1 MTRKLK
7 FITILAAGTSVTA
20 TGLGVGLGVGLKDS
34 SSTNVE
40 WYENGS
46 LIKEQSHFKKQN
58 LIKIIETVFKYDQ
71 NNQTWLYKNQKT
83 IPFVYID
90 DSVYTIVTP
99 KKIMDNT
106 GKSISMPSVKNKN
119 IKIMF
124 SLVTDVPEPPV
135 TEHIYALIIDG
146 EQLKKTSKEDITYLE
161 LFQRVG
167 ITYDSETD
175 NWIKSDNGQI
185 TYYSITHGKYLL
197 PSQRNEI
204 ASNGPYVITS
214 YSEQVHNATMIMIDI
229 DKFPQTA
236 TWSGD
241 KTYEDLFKNAMSY
254 LGFHIVAKDGKWVH
268 IDSSDSSL
276 MLEFTIKFNDK
287 DNGPEILATNKDDNA
302 QTGTYYFNMV

>member
-124 SLVTDVPEPPV
+124 SLVTDVPEPPA
-135 TEHIYALIIDG
+135 TEHTYTLNIDNKQVK
-146 EQLKKTSKEDITYLE
+146 ETSEEDITYLE

-185 TYYSITHGKYLL
+185 TYYSISNGKSLL

-204 ASNGPYVITS
+204 ASNGIYLITS
-214 YSEQVHNATMIMIDI
+214 HSEQVHNATMIMMDVEQL
-229 DKFPQTA
+229 PQT
-236 TWSGD
+236 TIWYGD
-241 KTYEDLFKNAMSY
+241 ETYEELFKNAISFF
-254 LGFHIVAKDGKWVH
+254 GIHIVAEDGKWVSH
-268 IDSSDSSL
+268 DQGID
-276 MLEFTIKFNDK
+276 MTWVIKFNDE
-287 DNGPEILATNKDDNA
+287 DNGPEILATNKDGNA
-302 QTGTYYFNMV
+302 QNGIYYFDMVL